1 MPKSQTWCVRMYA
14 MTVHIS
20 AAAVGMINTD
30 DQKQD
35 NWTKLSQSALRGV
48 LLSTW
53 HVSDFQTV

>member
-1 MPKSQTWCVRMYA
+1 MYA
-14 MTVHIS
+14 MTVHII
-20 AAAVGMINTD
+20 AAAVGMMNTD

>member
-1 MPKSQTWCVRMYA
+1 MELINTKDLYEND
-14 MTVHIS
+14 
-20 AAAVGMINTD
+20 AVGMINTD

-35 NWTKLSQSALRGV
+35 NWTKLSQSDLCGV